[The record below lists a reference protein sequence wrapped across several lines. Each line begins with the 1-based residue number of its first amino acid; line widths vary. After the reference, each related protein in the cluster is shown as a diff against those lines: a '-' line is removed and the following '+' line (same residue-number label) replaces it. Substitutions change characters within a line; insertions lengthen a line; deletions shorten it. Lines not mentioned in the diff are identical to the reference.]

1 MALTMKKTKSIALIS
16 AIALGIGLF
25 SACGNGGSSDTPLAP
40 TSGGKVLNI
49 YTWNDEFRA
58 RVEKYYL
65 PDHPLP
71 DGVTINWITTPNA
84 DMGYQ
89 TKLDQTLPNNASA
102 AADDRADI
110 FLVEADYAIKYT
122 DTKYALP
129 LSDIGISESELTE
142 MYNYTLQLGRDKQ
155 GVLKGISWQAA
166 PNLFIYR
173 RSIATDVMG
182 SDDPVTVQEAIKD
195 WDRFAQ
201 TASLMEEKGYFM
213 LSGYDDS
220 FRAFSNAADHAIV
233 EDGVISVPDAWLS
246 WVDQTKDFSDKGY
259 NQRTRLWDTAW
270 GAGMAAEGKVF
281 GYFAAPWFINF
292 TLLDYA
298 KAPGNDIVEIGN
310 GSVGDW
316 AVTDGPASSYWGGTW
331 ICAAEG
337 TDNKDEVASIIR
349 VLCTDPDV
357 MKRIATD
364 PGVDDY
370 TNNKQMMN
378 DIANSDFSSATLG
391 GQNPF
396 PYYVRISEN
405 IDVSKTIS
413 AYNQLAETFQ
423 TVMADYFSGAISKD
437 AAIENFYTAAKEKYP
452 ELKRES

>member
-1 MALTMKKTKSIALIS
+1 MKKSKSIAAIS
-16 AIALGIGLF
+16 AITLALLT
-25 SACGNGGSSDTPLAP
+25 ACGSGDSNNGGSSAAP
-40 TSGGKVLNI
+40 SSGGKVLNI
-49 YTWNDEFRA
+49 YTWNDEFRS

-71 DGVTINWITTPNA
+71 AGVTINWITTPNA

-110 FLVEADYAIKYT
+110 FLVEADYAIKYIG
-122 DTKYALP
+122 TKYALP
-129 LSDIGISESELTE
+129 LSDIGINESELSQ
-142 MYNYTLQLGRDKQ
+142 MYNYTLQLGRDKD

-173 RSIATDVMG
+173 RSIANEVLGT
-182 SDDPVTVQEAIKD
+182 DDPATVQASVKD
-195 WDRFAQ
+195 WTTFND
-201 TASLMEEKGYFM
+201 TAANMKSRDYYM

-220 FRAFSNAADHAIV
+220 FRAFSNAADRAIV
-233 EDGVISVPDAWLS
+233 EDGVIKVPDAWLE
-246 WVDQTKDFSDKGY
+246 WVDQTKIFSDNGY

-270 GAGMAAEGKVF
+270 GAGMAADSRVF
-281 GYFAAPWFINF
+281 GYFAAPWFVNF

-298 KAPGNDIVEIGN
+298 KAAGNDAVEAGN

-316 AVTDGPASSYWGGTW
+316 AITDGPASSYWGGTW

-337 TDNKDEVASIIR
+337 TDNKDEVADIMR
-349 VLCTDPDV
+349 VLCTDSDV
-357 MKRIATD
+357 MRRIATD
-364 PGVDDY
+364 PGVEDY
-370 TNNKQMMN
+370 TNNKKMMSE
-378 DIANSDFSSATLG
+378 IADSDYSSAVLG

-423 TVMADYFSGAISKD
+423 SVMADYFSGAVTKD
-437 AAIENFYTAAKEKYP
+437 VALENFYTAAKEKYP
-452 ELKRES
+452 ELKRE

>member
-1 MALTMKKTKSIALIS
+1 MKKYKALAFSLALPIALS
-16 AIALGIGLF
+16 LLSGCNAAGKE
-25 SACGNGGSSDTPLAP
+25 SDTPAAP

-71 DGVTINWITTPNA
+71 SGVTINWITTPNA

-89 TKLDQTLPNNASA
+89 TKLDQTLPKNATA
-102 AADDRADI
+102 AADDRVDI

-122 DTKYALP
+122 GTKYALP
-129 LSDIGISESELTE
+129 LSDIGINESELSN
-142 MYNYTLQLGRDKQ
+142 MYNYTLQLGKDQ
-155 GVLKGISWQAA
+155 NNVLKGLSWQAA
-166 PNLFIYR
+166 PNVFIYR
-173 RSIATDVMG
+173 RSIAEDVIG
-182 SDDPVTVQEAIKD
+182 SAEPATVQAAVAD
-195 WDRFAQ
+195 WDTFAK
-201 TASLMEEKGYFM
+201 TASDMKNKGYYM
-213 LSGYDDS
+213 LSGYDDA
-220 FRAFSNAADHAIV
+220 FRAYSNAADRAIV
-233 EDGVISVPDAWLS
+233 EDGVISIPDAWLK
-246 WVDQTKDFSDKGY
+246 WVDQTKSFSDNDY

-270 GAGMAAEGKVF
+270 GAGMAADSKVF
-281 GYFAAPWFINF
+281 GYFAAPWFVNF

-298 KAPGNDIVEIGN
+298 KAPGNDTVEAGN

-337 TDNKDEVASIIR
+337 TDNKDEIASIMR
-349 VLCTDPDV
+349 VLCTDPEV
-357 MKRIATD
+357 MRRIATD
-364 PGVDDY
+364 PGVEDY
-370 TNNKQMMN
+370 TNNKLMMS
-378 DIANSDFSSATLG
+378 DIAQSDYGSAVLG

-405 IDVSKTIS
+405 IDVSKTVS

-423 TVMADYFSGAISKD
+423 SVMADYFSGAVSRE
-437 AAIENFYTAAKEKYP
+437 AAIENFYTAAREKYP